1 MHDEN
6 GKVDPAKS
14 AEPTRPRGS
23 ATSKRPARVSND
35 FEPNSKRP
43 KTSANND
50 LDGLIDPALTSSFL
64 PQQQAQPEPSLQEAS
79 RLMQSA
85 ADAIRLSTSEMNNV
99 YGGTFFHPGQKV
111 APSANL
117 DPRNQFERIPSP
129 NDLDVKAEHESP
141 VLQHSSTQLSNG
153 TLVSPPDSTG
163 DGVDF
168 PDTANEGAQL
178 ATSPDG
184 GDSTS
189 PDQGGHIVT
198 PSSASRHSSRQP
210 KSVVRY
216 VPDSFATKASSS
228 KRSEEGNFQKHERRA
243 SSSAASTLTAVT
255 DPSRRPSSNTSAMGD
270 GSVAPMRK
278 SSIEMKIPSAR
289 AASTDSVAVIDDAD
303 ERLARELHAQWNGS
317 VRRSTRP

>member
-1 MHDEN
+1 M
-6 GKVDPAKS
+6 DPAKS

-35 FEPNSKRP
+35 FETNSKRP
-43 KTSANND
+43 KTSTNGD
-50 LDGLIDPALTSSFL
+50 LDGLIDPALTASFL
-64 PQQQAQPEPSLQEAS
+64 PQQAQPERSLQEAS

-99 YGGTFFHPGQKV
+99 YGGAFFHPGQTV
-111 APSANL
+111 LSSVDL
-117 DPRNQFERIPSP
+117 DPRHQFERIPSP
-129 NDLDVKAEHESP
+129 TELDVKAEHESP

-168 PDTANEGAQL
+168 PGTVDDSARS
-178 ATSPDG
+178 ATSPEVG
-184 GDSTS
+184 NSTS
-189 PDQGGHIVT
+189 PNHVGHIVT

-210 KSVVRY
+210 KTVARY
-216 VPDSFATKASSS
+216 VPDSFATKTSSG
-228 KRSEEGNFQKHERRA
+228 KRSEEDHTQNHERRA
-243 SSSAASTLTAVT
+243 SSSAASTLTVVT
-255 DPSRRPSSNTSAMGD
+255 DPSRRPSSNTSAMAD
-270 GSVAPMRK
+270 GSVAPTSK
-278 SSIEMKIPSAR
+278 SSTEMKIPGVR
-289 AASTDSVAVIDDAD
+289 AGSTDSVAVIDDAD

>member
-1 MHDEN
+1 VHDEN

-35 FEPNSKRP
+35 FETNSKRP

-64 PQQQAQPEPSLQEAS
+64 PQQQAQPEPSLQDAS

-111 APSANL
+111 APSVNL

-141 VLQHSSTQLSNG
+141 MLQHSSTQLSNG

-168 PDTANEGAQL
+168 PGTANEGAQS

-189 PDQGGHIVT
+189 LDHGGHIVT

-228 KRSEEGNFQKHERRA
+228 KRSEEGNFQMHERRA

-278 SSIEMKIPSAR
+278 SSIEIKIPSAR